1 MNDPRTIDNDILIGE
16 ICLHLSQGKK
26 VKLRAKG
33 SSMWP
38 FIHGNEDTLLITPA
52 STLSKDDIVLAHI
65 DGKRYVVHRIVE
77 MSENI
82 ITLMG
87 DGNLYEKETC
97 TCSDI
102 YGAVASIIRDGKE
115 LSLISKNAHM
125 LARIWRLLLPIRR
138 LKAKISYKIN
148 HI

>member
-1 MNDPRTIDNDILIGE
+1 
-16 ICLHLSQGKK
+16 
-26 VKLRAKG
+26 
-33 SSMWP
+33 MWP
-38 FIHGNEDTLLITPA
+38 FIHGNEDILLLTPV
-52 STLSKDDIVLAHI
+52 STLNKGDIVLAHI

-77 MSENI
+77 FNENT

-97 TCSDI
+97 TRSDI
-102 YGAVASIIRDGKE
+102 YGVVGSIIRDGEE
-115 LSLISKNAHM
+115 LSLISKRAHM
-125 LARIWRLLLPIRR
+125 QAQIWRMLLPIRR

>member
-1 MNDPRTIDNDILIGE
+1 MNKPRAINNDILLGE

-38 FIHGNEDTLLITPA
+38 FVHGDEDTLLLTPV
-52 STLSKDDIVLAHI
+52 STLSKGDIVLAHI
-65 DGKRYVVHRIVE
+65 DGKRYVVHRIVDLN
-77 MSENI
+77 ENT

-97 TCSDI
+97 TRSDI
-102 YGAVASIIRDGKE
+102 YGAVDTIIRDGEE
-115 LSLISKNAHM
+115 LSLISKKAHM
-125 LARIWRLLLPIRR
+125 QARIWRLLLPLRR